1 MDTTNTKNFAILAP
15 VPEHHLFSGL
25 DAITQQLDDE
35 ALDTHPI
42 VALGSNAFE
51 VFGQADAMRKDRLA
65 DVYIYASH
73 TDNPPLNPQATWKAT
88 YIKQVHS
95 RRGRYPGKAIHRP
108 ESTTTDK
115 PNWAVFWL
123 LKDLEKLKKPL
134 AIGDLKAFG
143 KKSNYPP
150 RFLPEG
156 PVLIEHPMVRRRLAR

>member
-1 MDTTNTKNFAILAP
+1 MDITNTKNFAILAP

-25 DAITQQLDDE
+25 DTITQQLDDE

-51 VFGQADAMRKDRLA
+51 VFGQADALRKERLA

-73 TDNPPLNPQATWKAT
+73 ADNPPLNPQATWKAT

-108 ESTTTDK
+108 ESTTNDK

-134 AIGDLKAFG
+134 AIGNLKAFG

>member
-1 MDTTNTKNFAILAP
+1 MEKTNTKTFAILAP
-15 VPEHHLFSGL
+15 VPEHHLVSGL
-25 DAITQQLDDE
+25 DAITRQLDDDAIE
-35 ALDTHPI
+35 TQPM

-51 VFGQADAMRKDRLA
+51 VFGQADALRKDRMA

-73 TDNPPLNPQATWKAT
+73 AYNPTLNPQATWRAT

-108 ESTTTDK
+108 ETTATDK
-115 PNWAVFWL
+115 PTWAVFWL
-123 LKDLEKLKKPL
+123 LKDLEKLQPPL
-134 AIGDLKAFG
+134 PIGKMKALG

-156 PVLIEHPMVRRRLAR
+156 PVLIEHPMLRRLLA